1 MKADKVMLIGKV
13 DSKRGGFVEV
23 VLQHKFET
31 LEVIEIDEKDEEI
44 PLAVKLNGR
53 KIWLFNSEFV
63 VLE

>member
-1 MKADKVMLIGKV
+1 MKANKIMLVGKV

-23 VLQHKFET
+23 VLEHKLET
-31 LEVIEIDEKDEEI
+31 FDVIEIDEKDEEI
-44 PLAVKLNGR
+44 PIAIKLNGR

>member
-1 MKADKVMLIGKV
+1 MEANKIMLVGKV

-31 LEVIEIDEKDEEI
+31 FEVIEIDEKDEEI
-44 PLAVKLNGR
+44 PVAVKLNGR

>member
-31 LEVIEIDEKDEEI
+31 HEVIEIDEKDEEI